1 MSENSKEKVPDK
13 IELFVL
19 SDLQSKDILL
29 FKQYIVRSCNECFLF
44 VAFFL

>member
-1 MSENSKEKVPDK
+1 MSENSKEKVPEK

-29 FKQYIVRSCNECFLF
+29 YKQYNVRSCN
-44 VAFFL
+44 